1 MKKIITMSICLMF
14 ILVSTALK
22 DDLHLTENDAQLS
35 SGNGH
40 DALMFQAKGQIITT
54 HAEGALADTDS
65 LYVMDTVMDSEGN
78 TYVAMV
84 SGDQTAIFD
93 DVAQVNLITEFDRML
108 GIPSSYSSIFGKM
121 DPHGNWLW
129 IQYPEIGNPEDC
141 EYPYY
146 QNTNYSG
153 LYSQDIELS
162 LDGSELRIT
171 GQYNGCIL
179 FDSGDYL
186 VTNASFAFSAFLL
199 SIDTENGE
207 YVWATSL
214 NQEYVSNPTV
224 AAPILGESI
233 AYDSESDRIYVGGS
247 IAGLSQDFTSFG
259 PTSPLYGDD
268 NGDALLMV
276 FDGEGNLLHF
286 EDSCKLND
294 DIVDYSNGYAS
305 IPDSYE
311 SCNGGGKE
319 SVVEVQV
326 HDGQLVLLVEVESM
340 NPDSTATGEDVSIF
354 ESENITLEPHQKH
367 LIRVNKNL
375 ETYQNIGIPTE
386 IGTGE
391 DSDHFVDAV
400 VLGNEMHVLY
410 SNNESINSVNLD
422 TSELTTYS
430 SPTGALPS
438 AKGYIHG
445 KYLDLNVLLYSRTN
459 LDIELSNQNV
469 QSVEIEAGYSFIGTM
484 NSHVFHLTDHSLF
497 ALNMGPQ
504 LMGYEIANGP
514 YHSSI
519 FGVSSESP
527 KFFYGEIF
535 AHDSDSDQVPDYLD
549 MNPNLGSNDDY
560 DSDGILDDVDNCVT
574 IWNANQSDTDQDGIG
589 DVCDDVSNDIDG
601 DGVLD
606 RTDNC
611 IYVQNPNQANM
622 DDDAQGDACD
632 GDIDGDNVPNVAP
645 IHYSNGTSQDLCPY
659 VDATGKDNNQDGCID
674 EAEPVDCPV
683 CEDPIPKNETTP
695 LLDPEDVETVVV
707 VGGTGAVGGGILAIV
722 LSKIR
727 RASRFIG
734 VDDGLEVL
742 KHLPKRKK
750 VDAGSDHYF
759 RRGLVRQREM
769 TLSADKNLDDYI
781 EENDIEGSETNE

>member
-22 DDLHLTENDAQLS
+22 DDLYLTENDAQLS
-35 SGNGH
+35 NGNAN
-40 DALMFQAKGQIITT
+40 DALIFQGKGQIITT
-54 HAEGALADTDS
+54 LADGTLADTDS

-108 GIPSSYSSIFGKM
+108 GIPSMYSSIFGKM
-121 DPHGNWLW
+121 DSHGNWLW

-186 VTNASFAFSAFLL
+186 VTSAGLAFSAFLL

-224 AAPILGESI
+224 AAPIMGESI

-247 IAGLSQDFTSFG
+247 ISGLSQNFTSFG

-326 HDGQLVLLVEVESM
+326 HDGQLVLLVEVESL
-340 NPDSTATGEDVSIF
+340 NPDSTDVSIF
-354 ESENITLEPHQKH
+354 ESESLNLEPNQKH

-400 VLGNEMHVLY
+400 VVENEVHVLY

-430 SPTGALPS
+430 STTGALPS

-445 KYLDLNVLLYSRTN
+445 KYLDLNVLLYSSTN
-459 LDIELSNQNV
+459 LDIELPNQNV
-469 QSVEIEAGYSFIGTM
+469 QSVEIEAGYSIIGTK
-484 NSHVFHLTDHSLF
+484 NNHVFHLKDHSLF
-497 ALNMGPQ
+497 ELNFGPQ

-519 FGVSSESP
+519 FGVSNESP

-574 IWNANQSDTDQDGIG
+574 IWNTDQSDTDQDGIG

-622 DDDAQGDACD
+622 DGDAQGDACD
-632 GDIDGDNVPNVAP
+632 GDIDGDNVTNVAP
-645 IHYSNGTSQDLCPY
+645 IHVSNGTGQDLCPY
-659 VDATGKDNNQDGCID
+659 VDASGKDGNQDGCID
-674 EAEPVDCPV
+674 EVEPVECEVCKEPV
-683 CEDPIPKNETTP
+683 KGNETNT
-695 LLDPEDVETVVV
+695 LLDPDDVETVVV
-707 VGGTGAVGGGILAIV
+707 VGGTGAIGGGALALL
-722 LSKIR
+722 LSKLR

-734 VDDGLEVL
+734 IDDGLEAL

-750 VDAGSDHYF
+750 EDAGSDHYF
-759 RRGLVRQREM
+759 QRGLVRQREM

-781 EENDIEGSETNE
+781 EGNEKEGVEKK

>member
-22 DDLHLTENDAQLS
+22 DDLYLTENDAQLS
-35 SGNGH
+35 NGNAN
-40 DALMFQAKGQIITT
+40 DALIFQGKGQIITT
-54 HAEGALADTDS
+54 LADGTLADTDS

-108 GIPSSYSSIFGKM
+108 GIPSMYSSIFGKM
-121 DPHGNWLW
+121 DSHGNWLW

-186 VTNASFAFSAFLL
+186 VTSAGLAFSAFLL

-224 AAPILGESI
+224 AAPIMGESI

-247 IAGLSQDFTSFG
+247 ISGLSQNFTSFG

-326 HDGQLVLLVEVESM
+326 HDGQLVLLVEVESL
-340 NPDSTATGEDVSIF
+340 NPDSTDVSIF
-354 ESENITLEPHQKH
+354 ESESLNLEPNQKH

-400 VLGNEMHVLY
+400 VVENEVHVLY

-430 SPTGALPS
+430 STTGALPS

-445 KYLDLNVLLYSRTN
+445 KYLDLNVLLYSSTN
-459 LDIELSNQNV
+459 LDIELPNQNV
-469 QSVEIEAGYSFIGTM
+469 QSVEIEAGYSIIGTK
-484 NSHVFHLTDHSLF
+484 NNHVFHLKDHSLF
-497 ALNMGPQ
+497 ELNFGPQ

-519 FGVSSESP
+519 FGVSNESP

-574 IWNANQSDTDQDGIG
+574 IWNTDQSDTDQDGIG

-622 DDDAQGDACD
+622 DGDAQGDACD
-632 GDIDGDNVPNVAP
+632 GDIDGDNVTNVAP
-645 IHYSNGTSQDLCPY
+645 IHVSNGTGQDLCPY
-659 VDATGKDNNQDGCID
+659 VDASGKDGNQDGCID
-674 EAEPVDCPV
+674 EVEPVECEVCKEPV
-683 CEDPIPKNETTP
+683 KGNETNT
-695 LLDPEDVETVVV
+695 LLDPDDVETVVV
-707 VGGTGAVGGGILAIV
+707 VGGTGAIGGGALALL
-722 LSKIR
+722 LSKLR

-734 VDDGLEVL
+734 IDDGLEAL

-750 VDAGSDHYF
+750 EDAGSDHYF
-759 RRGLVRQREM
+759 QRGLVRQREM

-781 EENDIEGSETNE
+781 EENEKEGVEKK